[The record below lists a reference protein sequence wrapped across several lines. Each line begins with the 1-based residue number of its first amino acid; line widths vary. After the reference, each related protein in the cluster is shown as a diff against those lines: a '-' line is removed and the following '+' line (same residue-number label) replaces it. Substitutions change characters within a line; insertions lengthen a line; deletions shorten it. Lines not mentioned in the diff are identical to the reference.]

1 MVSARLP
8 VLACAGCTVSL
19 IQASVEMLLT
29 GISELPSSFH
39 DFALSG
45 EVNRI
50 RLGEVGGLSVCMLNL
65 PHGSMHQRFVIF
77 ACSVVIAAGAS
88 EVTSPIL
95 GGLAYEAKMERC
107 VQAVK
112 ANGIRADA
120 NPLSSCKNGFYIGKF
135 DH

>member
-8 VLACAGCTVSL
+8 VLACSSWTVSL
-19 IQASVEMLLT
+19 IQAFVEILLT
-29 GISELPSSFH
+29 GISEFLSGFH
-39 DFALSG
+39 DFAPSG

-50 RLGEVGGLSVCMLNL
+50 RVGEVGGLNFCMMDL

-77 ACSVVIAAGAS
+77 TCSVVIAAGAS

-107 VQAVK
+107 AQA
-112 ANGIRADA
+112 
-120 NPLSSCKNGFYIGKF
+120 L
-135 DH
+135 

>member
-8 VLACAGCTVSL
+8 VLARASWTVSL

-29 GISELPSSFH
+29 GISEFPSGFH

-50 RLGEVGGLSVCMLNL
+50 KLGDVGVLSVCMMDL
-65 PHGSMHQRFVIF
+65 PHGSMHQPFVIF
-77 ACSVVIAAGAS
+77 ACSVVIAAGAG
-88 EVTSPIL
+88 EVISPTF

-107 VQAVK
+107 VQAV
-112 ANGIRADA
+112 
-120 NPLSSCKNGFYIGKF
+120 
-135 DH
+135 

>member
-1 MVSARLP
+1 MVSARLH
-8 VLACAGCTVSL
+8 VLARASWTVSL

-29 GISELPSSFH
+29 GISEFPSGFH

-77 ACSVVIAAGAS
+77 ACSVVIAAGAD
-88 EVTSPIL
+88 EVISPII
-95 GGLAYEAKMERC
+95 GGLAYERRWSVVLKRSKPMES
-107 VQAVK
+107 Q
-112 ANGIRADA
+112 
-120 NPLSSCKNGFYIGKF
+120 PMPTL
-135 DH
+135 

>member
-1 MVSARLP
+1 MINAFSVSGLNGQCSV

-19 IQASVEMLLT
+19 IQAFVEILLT
-29 GISELPSSFH
+29 GISEFPSGFH
-39 DFALSG
+39 DFAPSG

-50 RLGEVGGLSVCMLNL
+50 RLGEVWVLSRCMMDL

-107 VQAVK
+107 VQAV
-112 ANGIRADA
+112 
-120 NPLSSCKNGFYIGKF
+120 
-135 DH
+135 